1 MADANKAANRYP
13 FRTKPKVSYILATI
27 IAGIV
32 TVSMILTYGIIF
44 VLLKLR
50 IGTLTEIFTSTTY
63 VAMLT
68 VVLGTGIAAY
78 TSSRMLSPILKIN
91 DAAKKVAKGDFTV
104 RLEEHSIAREIEEIA
119 INFNVMVKELSSTE
133 TLRSDFVGNVSH
145 EFKTPLAAIE
155 GYTTLLQDETL
166 TRAEQREYIA
176 RILENTGRL
185 SRLTQS
191 ILSLSQLENQEI
203 VLQKEWFQLDE
214 QIRRV
219 LLGYESLWE
228 EKNLFIDLNLDEI
241 RFFGNKSLLAQVWS
255 NLIDNAIKF
264 SRQDGTLTIGCR
276 RDGAT
281 VVVTVQDTG
290 AGMSEEVRQHA
301 FDKFFQGDRSHAGK
315 GSGLGLALVKRIV
328 TLCEGTVRIESEE
341 GVGTVITVLLKA
353 EEKPA
358 EK

>member
-1 MADANKAANRYP
+1 MSKQLP
-13 FRTKPKVSYILATI
+13 FPQPKVAYILATI

-50 IGTLTEIFTSTTY
+50 IGTLTEIFTSSTY
-63 VAMLT
+63 VALLT

-78 TSSRMLSPILKIN
+78 TSSRMLHPILKIN

-119 INFNVMVKELSSTE
+119 VNFNVMVKELSNTE
-133 TLRSDFVGNVSH
+133 TLRTDFVANVSH

-166 TRAEQREYIA
+166 TRAEQQEYIA

-203 VLQKEWFQLDE
+203 VLQQEWFQLDE

-228 EKNLFIDLNLDEI
+228 EKNLVIDLSLDEVY
-241 RFFGNKSLLAQVWS
+241 FYGNKSLLAQVWS
-255 NLIDNAIKF
+255 NLIDNAVKF
-264 SRQDGTLTIGCR
+264 SRQNGTLAIGCR
-276 RDGAT
+276 REGAA

-290 AGMSEEVRQHA
+290 VGMSEEVRQHA

-328 TLCEGTVRIESEE
+328 TLCGGNVRIDSAE
-341 GVGTVITVLLKA
+341 GAGTTITVTLKA
-353 EEKPA
+353 EEKPP